1 MVIEGNYQPSMFVV
15 EYVNGKY
22 GGGSVFANGALGTA
36 AMRLPW
42 GQRVVIYLF
51 IQG

>member
-36 AMRLPW
+36 AMRFACGDGVL
-42 GQRVVIYLF
+42 
-51 IQG
+51 